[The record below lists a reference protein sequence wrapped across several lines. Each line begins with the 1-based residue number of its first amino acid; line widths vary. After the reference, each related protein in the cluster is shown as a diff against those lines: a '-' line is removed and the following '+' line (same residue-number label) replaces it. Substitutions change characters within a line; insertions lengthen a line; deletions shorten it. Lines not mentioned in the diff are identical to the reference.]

1 MEDVHIMKY
10 FLKITLWLL
19 ERIIITRERN
29 VYFQS
34 YWVILGY
41 RFYKHDLKAYIVIFE
56 RDNVLYGM
64 N

>member
-1 MEDVHIMKY
+1 MKY

-19 ERIIITRERN
+19 ERIIIARERN

-34 YWVILGY
+34 YYIGY